1 MRAAPGGLCCFHS
14 RLSGHWEGFGP
25 SPPLKEL
32 LRKHLMGAGVQ
43 RGAGSVPTPRP
54 LYPCQGESFSGH
66 EGKALGGSQPSTA
79 RSPVCRQGL
88 AASPPPPFPSSPRPL
103 SSSPGNAFAPCWRRC
118 FSSGH
123 VMGFPCKS
131 QHRERR

>member
-43 RGAGSVPTPRP
+43 RGAGSVPTPGHCIRAKVSHSVGTRGRP
-54 LYPCQGESFSGH
+54 WG
-66 EGKALGGSQPSTA
+66 
-79 RSPVCRQGL
+79 
-88 AASPPPPFPSSPRPL
+88 AASPALPGLQSADKAWPPPPPPPSPALQGP
-103 SSSPGNAFAPCWRRC
+103 
-118 FSSGH
+118 
-123 VMGFPCKS
+123 
-131 QHRERR
+131 